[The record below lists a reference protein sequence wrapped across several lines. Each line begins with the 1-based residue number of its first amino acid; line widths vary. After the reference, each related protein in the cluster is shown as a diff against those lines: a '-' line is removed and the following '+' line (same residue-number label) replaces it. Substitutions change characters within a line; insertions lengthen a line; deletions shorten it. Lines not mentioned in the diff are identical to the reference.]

1 MPRSK
6 KIRTYVDVSPEIEMQ
21 LDWNLGVE
29 ALGGGT
35 RTKGLGCSA
44 SQNRYQARQS
54 CNSEY
59 IRAVCINL
67 TYFDVS

>member
-29 ALGGGT
+29 ALGGGLVP
-35 RTKGLGCSA
+35 KG
-44 SQNRYQARQS
+44 
-54 CNSEY
+54 
-59 IRAVCINL
+59 
-67 TYFDVS
+67 